1 MPTVNVPHYFDVVYA
16 IESAILEA
24 SRESGTGISQ
34 TPNRCI
40 STERK
45 TMGLWFTKLGN
56 KDWNAEAWVEKVGG
70 ETKSSA
76 YRITIKT
83 TGVDVISETVYL
95 SGMEQLADLA
105 LHYAEIVN
113 IA

>member
-1 MPTVNVPHYFDVVYA
+1 MPTVNVPRYFDVVCA

-34 TPNRCI
+34 TPTRCI

-45 TMGLWFTKLGN
+45 TMGIWFTKLGN
-56 KDWNAEAWVEKVGG
+56 KDWKSEIWVEKVGG

-83 TGVDVISETVYL
+83 TGTDVISETVHL
-95 SGMEQLADLA
+95 TGMEQLADLA
-105 LHYAEIVN
+105 LRYAEMN
-113 IA
+113 YP